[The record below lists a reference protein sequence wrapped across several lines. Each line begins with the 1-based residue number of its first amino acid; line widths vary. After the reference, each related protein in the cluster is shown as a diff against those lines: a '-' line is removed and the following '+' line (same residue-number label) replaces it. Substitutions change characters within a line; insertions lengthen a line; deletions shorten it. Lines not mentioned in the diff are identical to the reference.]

1 MLPTGTGKSLCFQ
14 LPAIYADFG
23 VTLVVSPLLSLIQN
37 QLVHLKAFG
46 IPSGSFNSTMKKE
59 ERKAVFLDL
68 QQPKPLIRVLYVTAE
83 MLATPEFFQIASKM
97 LANKTLSRL
106 IVDEAHCISQWGT
119 DFRPD
124 YGKLGKYKE
133 QFPDLQICAFTAT
146 ATKGVKKDILAQ
158 LKLNDVVFHKGSFNR
173 TNISYTVEYKKEN
186 ASGFACILAAV
197 REQIRRGNKCG
208 IVYSYLNA
216 HFTSSFEE
224 E

>member
-1 MLPTGTGKSLCFQ
+1 M
-14 LPAIYADFG
+14 YADFG

-124 YGKLGKYKE
+124 YGKLGKYK
-133 QFPDLQICAFTAT
+133 
-146 ATKGVKKDILAQ
+146 
-158 LKLNDVVFHKGSFNR
+158 
-173 TNISYTVEYKKEN
+173 
-186 ASGFACILAAV
+186 
-197 REQIRRGNKCG
+197 
-208 IVYSYLNA
+208 
-216 HFTSSFEE
+216 
-224 E
+224 